1 MSVFFFKYD
10 QSVDIIDILHLDQSD
25 HDLTS
30 RGHVAMVMWNQ
41 PQLPH
46 IWRFS
51 LGGLFNHNL
60 QVRILVVQQN
70 VSFFYHSRYQHT
82 SCFVN

>member
-1 MSVFFFKYD
+1 
-10 QSVDIIDILHLDQSD
+10 
-25 HDLTS
+25 
-30 RGHVAMVMWNQ
+30 MVMWNQ

-60 QVRILVVQQN
+60 QIRILVVQQN
-70 VSFFYHSRYQHT
+70 VSFFITQGT
-82 SCFVN
+82 SIQVVLSIDSSKTLPM